1 MFIDEATIRVK
12 AGDGGNGCV
21 AFRREK
27 FVPRGGPSGGD
38 GGKGGDVVMESS
50 ERHNTL
56 VHFRFNPEYKAQRG
70 RHGEG
75 ANKTGRDGESV
86 ILKVPVGTLVY
97 DAETG
102 EKVHDFSHPDEKI
115 VVARGGRGGRGN
127 ARFATSTHQAPREH
141 EDGRPGEERVFRLEL
156 KLLADVGLVGYPN
169 VGKSTLIS
177 VISAARPKIADY
189 PFTTLQPNLGV
200 VVVGRGAEERS
211 FVVAD
216 IPGLIEGAHTG
227 AGLGVQ
233 FLRHI
238 ERTRLLVHLVDV
250 SDASGRLDPV
260 KDVEVIVGE
269 LTSFGAKLEQK
280 PMIMVA
286 SKIDVANKDKLAA
299 LKRYCKRQK
308 LELFPISA
316 VTGKG
321 IDDLKY
327 AMAAKVEEV
336 GRKLAAEPQDQMS
349 TTEGTEAAQGFFA
362 VTQKRKAY

>member
-1 MFIDEATIRVK
+1 MFIDEAKIRVK
-12 AGDGGNGCV
+12 AGDGGNGCL

-38 GGKGGDVVMESS
+38 GGKGGDIIMESS

-75 ANKTGRDGESV
+75 SNRTGREGVD
-86 ILKVPVGTLVY
+86 ITLKVPVGTILY
-97 DAETG
+97 DADTG
-102 EKVHDFSHPDEKI
+102 EKVHDFSRPDERI
-115 VVARGGRGGRGN
+115 VVAQGGRGGRGN

-141 EDGRPGEERVFRLEL
+141 EEGRPGEDRVFRLEL

-177 VISAARPKIADY
+177 RISAARPKIADY

-200 VVVGRGAEERS
+200 VAVGQPPEERS

-216 IPGLIEGAHTG
+216 IPGLIEGAHSG
-227 AGLGVQ
+227 AGLGTQ

-250 SDASGRLDPV
+250 SDASGRPDPV
-260 KDVEVIVGE
+260 KDVEVIRGE
-269 LTSFGAKLEQK
+269 LESFGAGLENK
-280 PMIMVA
+280 PIIMAA
-286 SKIDVANKDKLAA
+286 SKIDVANKEKLAK
-299 LKRYCKRQK
+299 LKRYCKK
-308 LELFPISA
+308 NGLELFPISA

-321 IDDLKY
+321 IDELKY
-327 AMAAKVEEV
+327 AISEKLEEV
-336 GRKLAAEPQDQMS
+336 KANLQSDEASQKDS
-349 TTEGTEAAQGFFA
+349 TSVVDETELPVRSRRTS
-362 VTQKRKAY
+362 